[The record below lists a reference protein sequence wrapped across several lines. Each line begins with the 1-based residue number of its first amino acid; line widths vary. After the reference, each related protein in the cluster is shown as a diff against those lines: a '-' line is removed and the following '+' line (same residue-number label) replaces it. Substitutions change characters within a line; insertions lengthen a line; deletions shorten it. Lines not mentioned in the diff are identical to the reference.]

1 MDVLNESRDFF
12 LKKILSAFYECLF
25 VCVPSGYLVSDS
37 LELELQLLATVWLL
51 GTQVLH
57 KSNKTSY

>member
-1 MDVLNESRDFF
+1 MSPEIFF
-12 LKKILSAFYECLF
+12 KKILSAFYECLL
-25 VCVPSGYLVSDS
+25 VCVPSGYLVSDP
-37 LELELQLLATVWLL
+37 LGLELQLLATVWLL